1 MADFLST
8 RTKSENTILEAQF
21 IRMKLKEMADDID
34 SEQKKRIGTFRSE
47 FWKERT
53 FSVTDNVM
61 NMQHLK
67 VHRFIDMKTI
77 TLKDGTKKKKKFYP
91 IYNRVVMG
99 QYNQL
104 TKELAYGFTEEIK
117 NSLRKIQ

>member
-21 IRMKLKEMADDID
+21 IRMKLQETANDID
-34 SEQKKRIGTFRSE
+34 REQRKGMSGFASS
-47 FWKERT
+47 FWNDRA
-53 FSVTDNVM
+53 FSVTDNE
-61 NMQHLK
+61 MQLEHLK
-67 VHRFIDMKTI
+67 VHRFVDMRTR
-77 TLKDGTKKKKKFYP
+77 TLKDGSKIKKKSHP
-91 IYNRVVMG
+91 IHNRIIMG
-99 QYNQL
+99 NYSQL